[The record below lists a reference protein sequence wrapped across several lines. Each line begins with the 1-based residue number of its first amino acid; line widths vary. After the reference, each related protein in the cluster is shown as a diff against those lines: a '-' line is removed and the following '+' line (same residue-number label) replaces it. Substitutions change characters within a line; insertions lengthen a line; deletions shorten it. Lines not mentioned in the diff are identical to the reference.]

1 MLSIA
6 RSPGKTMPTAG
17 ETDSQAAP
25 AVAVNAMG
33 DPLVDSITVCAMDG
47 VGGALKIRLFV
58 LKLKVD
64 GGEVISKLTVTT
76 AGDATPETVIV
87 TDDV

>member
-1 MLSIA
+1 
-6 RSPGKTMPTAG
+6 MPTAG

-47 VGGALKIRLFV
+47 LGGALKIRLFV

-64 GGEVISKLTVTT
+64 GGEVTSRLTVTT
-76 AGDATPETVIV
+76 AGDATPETVMV